1 MRRSFSEKRSANR
14 VRRLLILGVLAL
26 APASPA
32 SAASPQN
39 SQARERFLRMII
51 ARQNVSVR
59 QALGAKQKRLE
70 ARLQTL
76 SRTTPQNPGRARQI
90 ARQEQILGRELQQ
103 VGRLAASPPPSP
115 LQARL
120 ARRQQLLIL
129 RRLQTDREL
138 ARLESIRTASP
149 ARRRLILQAEQRLER
164 QRQANNIALGSTERL
179 LATPFTP
186 TQPLNVFGFR

>member
-1 MRRSFSEKRSANR
+1 
-14 VRRLLILGVLAL
+14 
-26 APASPA
+26 
-32 SAASPQN
+32 
-39 SQARERFLRMII
+39 MII
-51 ARQNVSVR
+51 ARQNVSV
-59 QALGAKQKRLE
+59 QKALGAQQKRLE

-76 SRTTPQNPGRARQI
+76 SRTTPHNPGRARQI

-164 QRQANNIALGSTERL
+164 QEQTINVALGRTERL